1 MIVDALSFVRTQ
13 INAFSGGGPQIEF
26 GNVSRYNTGEAF
38 TDALQNKVLLSVVN
52 VEEDRVVRNVQHFR
66 KEGAGVIFKNPPVYI
81 NLSLLFA
88 STHVDY
94 PSALLSLQTVILFF
108 QKNAFFSV
116 EDSPALVDYNGLHD
130 LQIEKMT
137 FEIINLSLEQVAQ
150 LWGALG
156 GHHMPSIL
164 YKMRMLPLDNPE
176 GTAGEPI
183 KEIKIDS
190 GHKRQ
195 LI

>member
-1 MIVDALSFVRTQ
+1 MIVDSLSFVRDQ
-13 INAFSGGGPQIEF
+13 INLFSNGGPQIEL

-38 TDALQNKVLLSVVN
+38 SEDWQNKILLSIIN
-52 VEEDRVVRNVQHFR
+52 IEEDTVVRHVQHYR
-66 KEGAGVIFKNPPVYI
+66 KENNQILFKNPPVFI

-94 PSALLSLQTVILFF
+94 PSALLSLETVLLFF
-108 QKNAFFSV
+108 QKHWFFSI
-116 EDSPALVDYNGLHD
+116 ENSPELVAYNRVHD
-130 LQIEKMT
+130 QQIEKMT
-137 FEIINLSLEQVAQ
+137 FEIINLSIEQVAQ

-156 GHHMPSIL
+156 GHQMPSIL

-183 KEIKIDS
+183 KEIKIETW
-190 GHKRQ
+190 HQKQ
-195 LI
+195 